1 MAAGPLGR
9 KGRNCQGPGRTASIP
24 APFSG
29 ASCSLLLEKL
39 FMLTSQ
45 GRSEARAVPAL
56 VRGPVCVLPH

>member
-1 MAAGPLGR
+1 MAGPG
-9 KGRNCQGPGRTASIP
+9 TASIP

-39 FMLTSQ
+39 FMLTSP
-45 GRSEARAVPAL
+45 GRSEARAVPVL